1 MINKNICKGNGFLA
15 RYLCGFILVGSLGY
29 ADSGIKDSMNL
40 AKLDSK
46 NLENLKS
53 SNTKDLQNLSYN
65 NIDSN
70 LENLDS
76 KNLANI
82 ESKDTTTLA
91 LNMTN
96 LAKLDSKDSIKMQN
110 LDSKNLEN
118 LSYENLDSKN
128 TESKKDSNIIE
139 SKSIDSIESKTLKL
153 ADSSATQNIT
163 QNITQST
170 TQILAANTT
179 QSPTQNIE
187 SSDENVIEFDE
198 IEVSGT
204 KVKQE
209 DKAFVTPGAVS
220 SKGAEIGETT
230 QSIDSV
236 IRSMP
241 GTYTNTDQSQ
251 GSVQVNIRGM
261 TGLGRVNTMVDGV
274 SQTFF
279 GTSADQGGYHA
290 GGGTSAFGATIEQNF
305 LVGFD
310 VSRGSFSGGSGGN
323 ALMGSANMRT
333 IGVDDIATNKFGSFE
348 VGALGR
354 VAYGTNGIGP
364 SGMIGSAFKFKPH
377 GDSSSLGFLVAYSG
391 RYITQNYRVGGGG
404 SINQGS
410 DLDGDGIIDPDVG
423 ESGAFNPS
431 TLTQNPQS
439 VLFKTEYKPTD
450 NSNITFQYRTYIN
463 TLAGRKIFNSN
474 YQLNASYTPL
484 DSKFLNL
491 KFLVAFNDGKQT
503 YNQNVTL
510 NGNAPNTLSTQN
522 LTGSNQ
528 AITIDLNNTFNFSFY
543 NINYALTTGV
553 NVLLNNYTNS
563 INMQDSNGDNRADTL
578 TFQPKGV
585 QNLITT
591 YLDNT
596 FQYGMYRLDSNFNV
610 VWYQLKGHKP
620 TCLYQGFGCFPME
633 ATDIDKKNAYFNASV
648 MFSVK
653 VHDFFTPFVSYAH
666 TNRAPNVQEM
676 FFTNNYGNSIN
687 PFLKPETANTYQVGF
702 NGYKHAVFTSKDTLG
717 YKAVYY
723 YTQVQNYIYNRGF
736 TIVDNA
742 DTFIMH
748 LNWDELAR
756 FQGVELELNYDM
768 GYFYS
773 RLAYSW
779 QEFNQPFSETYA
791 GDSTGFGFSRPS
803 ALPQD
808 YGTFDIGARFYDE
821 SIIIGSIIKYTGKA
835 KRLSP
840 ITSDRDP
847 NYELNDPFAAAIPSQ
862 DLPRIPTIWDLYIA
876 WNPSNFKW
884 GKYFNMRFEIQNLL
898 DSNYMDALNAFN
910 SAPSQGGYDANGNNI
925 YLFNNAAR
933 GRTYIISAQLR
944 F

>member
-1 MINKNICKGNGFLA
+1 MINKNICKRNGFLA
-15 RYLCGFILVGSLGY
+15 AYLCGFILVGSLGY

-70 LENLDS
+70 MANIESNLESLDS

-118 LSYENLDSKN
+118 LDSKN
-128 TESKKDSNIIE
+128 TESKKDSNIME

-153 ADSSATQNIT
+153 ADSSATQNIM

-170 TQILAANTT
+170 TQILAANET

-187 SSDENVIEFDE
+187 SSDENIIEFDE

-220 SKGAEIGETT
+220 SKGAEIGEST

-410 DLDGDGIIDPDVG
+410 DLDGDGVIDPDVG

-491 KFLVAFNDGKQT
+491 KFLVAFNEGRQR
-503 YNQNVTL
+503 YNENNTIFGRTETNLSAL
-510 NGNAPNTLSTQN
+510 NR
-522 LTGSNQ
+522 
-528 AITIDLNNTFNFSFY
+528 AITLDLNNTFNFSFF

-553 NVLLNNYTNS
+553 NALFNDYTNTMTS
-563 INMQDSNGDNRADTL
+563 IGADSTP
-578 TFQPKGV
+578 FQPKGT

-610 VWYQLKGHKP
+610 VWYQLKGLRD
-620 TCLYQGFGCFPME
+620 TCELCFP
-633 ATDIDKKNAYFNASV
+633 TTPINIDNKKAYFNASV

-676 FFTNNYGNSIN
+676 FFTNNQGNSIN

-723 YTQVQNYIYNRGF
+723 YTQVQNYIYNKGF
-736 TIVDNA
+736 YVEDSAGNGQS
-742 DTFIMH
+742 FIMH
-748 LNWDELAR
+748 LNWEELAR

-791 GDSTGFGFSRPS
+791 GDNVGFGFSRPS

-835 KRLSP
+835 KRISP
-840 ITSDRDP
+840 ITTDRDP